1 MLPCTVMKSN
11 SYAKGWLLTNAA
23 DNKEEEETQHHISTR
38 PFRQWYSIQNLCRG
52 TLAPFKSRSRPHH
65 CRQQKV
71 KHCCDALYCWWHPF
85 SNNLNCWQWVSAFM
99 VAFFATPA
107 QRSFLVNED
116 RQPLRTNYDVA
127 IYYSSLYWVRSDP
140 WFFLLHHGLVWSSS
154 FHTSIDT
161 TLAELV
167 QALLHQPDGDKWCLT
182 PLEKMIDFP
191 DKLLFARSPLT
202 HVDYAEQRTTML
214 AHSQSLPSYYATPAE
229 EPLS

>member
-1 MLPCTVMKSN
+1 MLPWWKVILMQKVGCWRM
-11 SYAKGWLLTNAA
+11 LLTT
-23 DNKEEEETQHHISTR
+23 KKRRRPSTTSAHALSDSDIVSKIFVVVHWNLSNHGHTTATSR
-38 PFRQWYSIQNLCRG
+38 RWWSIAVMIL
-52 TLAPFKSRSRPHH
+52 
-65 CRQQKV
+65 
-71 KHCCDALYCWWHPF
+71 CWWHPF

-191 DKLLFARSPLT
+191 DELLFARSPLT

>member
-1 MLPCTVMKSN
+1 MLPWWKVILMQKVGCWRM
-11 SYAKGWLLTNAA
+11 LLTTKKRRRPSTTSAHALSDSDIVSKIFVVVHWRLSNHDHGHTTAA
-23 DNKEEEETQHHISTR
+23 SR
-38 PFRQWYSIQNLCRG
+38 RWSIAVMIL
-52 TLAPFKSRSRPHH
+52 
-65 CRQQKV
+65 
-71 KHCCDALYCWWHPF
+71 CWWHPF

-140 WFFLLHHGLVWSSS
+140 WFFLLYHGLVSSS
-154 FHTSIDT
+154 FHTSINT
-161 TLAELV
+161 TLAELA
-167 QALLHQPDGDKWCLT
+167 QGLLHQPDCDEWCLT
-182 PLEKMIDFP
+182 RLEKMIDFP
-191 DKLLFARSPLT
+191 DELLFARSPLT

-214 AHSQSLPSYYATPAE
+214 AHSQSLPSYATPAE